1 MQDEEID
8 KLITDAANQH
18 HPPYDDKAWGK
29 MEALLDQHLPQKK
42 DKRRYVFF
50 ILLFLLLGGA
60 LGTVILQPWKNNS
73 NNTAGTAAQQPA
85 AIIAATAENAAGD
98 TDQPASSARQKTSV
112 TNKDNT
118 TSESVTDKVVATS
131 ATVLN
136 TTSNQTEAA
145 PVRTTIGKKG
155 SAVYK
160 SVRSASV
167 TYTKKGKTSMR
178 VTNAA
183 TGEDIADN
191 TDKTISSGAP
201 KISGTDM
208 VNITGQTAADE
219 VVTTAATEKQ
229 QTELIKK
236 ETDSSKKTI
245 STPETEILKKT
256 TAATGNKKKS
266 DKSFTSNFAI
276 TATAGADMSYI
287 ELSEN
292 GKTEFLYGAGLT
304 YFVGKHFRVGAGL
317 YTTKKIYTAS
327 PYQYKFAGG
336 TAYPNLTG
344 IDANCKVYEIPVSLY
359 YNFGAVKKHNWF
371 GGLSISSLLMKK
383 ETYDYLYKT
392 PAGQTYNYVKTI
404 DNENKHYFSV
414 LTLSG
419 GYQYNLSNSFSFLAE
434 PYLKLPLTGIGA
446 GKIKLNSTGLLFTAV
461 YKPFN
466 RSKK

>member
-73 NNTAGTAAQQPA
+73 GNTAGNAAQQPA
-85 AIIAATAENAAGD
+85 AIIAATGENTAGN
-98 TDQPASSARQKTSV
+98 TDQSASSTPEKTSGTDKV
-112 TNKDNT
+112 NITG
-118 TSESVTDKVVATS
+118 ESVTDKEVATS
-131 ATVLN
+131 ATVLT

-155 SAVYK
+155 SAENKYARSS
-160 SVRSASV
+160 SVA
-167 TYTKKGKTSMR
+167 YTKKGKTSMR
-178 VTNAA
+178 VKNAA

-191 TDKTISSGAP
+191 AGTALSSDAQ
-201 KISGTDM
+201 KISGTD
-208 VNITGQTAADE
+208 NTKASDLPAADE
-219 VVTTAATEKQ
+219 VVTTAAPEKP
-229 QTELIKK
+229 QTDLIKK
-236 ETDSSKKTI
+236 ETDSSKTNA
-245 STPETEILKKT
+245 STPETETLKK
-256 TAATGNKKKS
+256 ATVSAPNKKKT
-266 DKSFTSNFAI
+266 DKSFARNFAI

-287 ELSEN
+287 ELSEK

-304 YFVGKHFRVGAGL
+304 YFIGKHFRVGAGL
-317 YTTKKIYTAS
+317 YTTKKIYTAA

-359 YNFGAVKKHNWF
+359 YNFGAAKKHNWF
-371 GGLSISSLLMKK
+371 GGMSISSLLMKR
-383 ETYDYLYKT
+383 ETYDYLYKN

-404 DNENKHYFSV
+404 NNENKHYFSV

-419 GYQYNLSNSFSFLAE
+419 GYQYNLSNHFSFLAE

-461 YKPFN
+461 YKPFS

>member
-60 LGTVILQPWKNNS
+60 LGTVILQPWKNIS
-73 NNTAGTAAQQPA
+73 NNTASAGVQQPI
-85 AIIAATAENAAGD
+85 AIIAATGDNAAGN
-98 TDQPASSARQKTSV
+98 TNKPVSSTPEKTSGEFVKDLEV
-112 TNKDNT
+112 TSSSTVIT
-118 TSESVTDKVVATS
+118 TSST
-131 ATVLN
+131 
-136 TTSNQTEAA
+136 QTEAS
-145 PVRTTIGKKG
+145 PLLVIGKKG
-155 SAVYK
+155 SGENK
-160 SVRSASV
+160 SARSSSV
-167 TYTKKGKTSMR
+167 AYTKKGRTSIR
-178 VTNAA
+178 VKNAA

-191 TDKTISSGAP
+191 NDKSLSSYATKILNTDKVKT
-201 KISGTDM
+201 TD
-208 VNITGQTAADE
+208 QTADDE
-219 VVTTAATEKQ
+219 VVTTAATEKL
-229 QTELIKK
+229 QTDLIKK
-236 ETDSSKKTI
+236 GTDSSKKTA
-245 STPETEILKKT
+245 SSPETETLKKT
-256 TAATGNKKKS
+256 TAAKGNKKKT
-266 DKSFTSNFAI
+266 DKSFARNFAV
-276 TATAGADMSYI
+276 TATAGTDMSYI
-287 ELSEN
+287 ELSKN

-304 YFVGKHFRVGAGL
+304 YYIGKHLRVGAGM
-317 YTTKKIYTAS
+317 YTTKKIYTAA

-344 IDANCKVYEIPVSLY
+344 IDANCKVYEIPVSVY

-371 GGLSISSLLMKK
+371 GGTSISSLLMKK

-404 DNENKHYFSV
+404 NNENKHYFSV

-419 GYQYNLSNSFSFLAE
+419 GYQYNLSTHFSFLAE

-461 YKPFN
+461 YKPFS